1 MIYMVARQY
10 KNGDL
15 RFMYSGRG
23 AGTPFAT
30 ENLAAA
36 KAMATRAQRSAWKDV
51 SEIVIFECDFKT
63 MDIMAIDVRP
73 VKHAPAEPW
82 ELRRE
87 ANGT

>member
-30 ENLAAA
+30 ENLSAA
-36 KAMATRAQRSAWKDV
+36 KAMATHAQRGARADV
-51 SEIVIFECDFKT
+51 YAVVIFECDFKY
-63 MDIMAIDVRP
+63 MSIMAIDVRP
-73 VKHAPAEPW
+73 VESKRGETSG
-82 ELRRE
+82 R
-87 ANGT
+87 